1 MHTGRLGCSWGSIQ
15 VYGASQHA
23 YMVPYRLSFHTSLWC
38 LNIYIKIWNLTIHS
52 QKGQHAII
60 HKRGQQPVILTYV
73 SFSPDLGFVL
83 DFLVVLVAPVVFPAV
98 FLFLTA
104 ATFLLSAAFPALD
117 AVVGATGRA
126 TGWFSPIK
134 TESGSGPCCMSEGPL
149 EAYMIVIYCEH
160 TSWSICDS
168 MVSLGY
174 KVRRRWWAYLM
185 EHLW

>member
-1 MHTGRLGCSWGSIQ
+1 MKSDYSFTKGSAC
-15 VYGASQHA
+15 Y
-23 YMVPYRLSFHTSLWC
+23 
-38 LNIYIKIWNLTIHS
+38 HS
-52 QKGQHAII
+52 QKGSAAYHLDL
-60 HKRGQQPVILTYV
+60 RFLFTR
-73 SFSPDLGFVL
+73 LGFVL

-174 KVRRRWWAYLM
+174 KVRRRW
-185 EHLW
+185 

>member
-1 MHTGRLGCSWGSIQ
+1 MHTSYYPFEIH
-15 VYGASQHA
+15 GASQHA

-83 DFLVVLVAPVVFPAV
+83 DFLVVLIAHVVFPAV